1 MGYFAYFC
9 AYTYKIYFSLY
20 ILLNKEIDINSIYK
34 VIDVNVYLD
43 VM

>member
-9 AYTYKIYFSLY
+9 AYKIYFSLY